1 MQMRD
6 NKGAEPSHL
15 VGGASGD
22 CRLNIDPLDLVE
34 RNRVVS
40 AVVKLGG
47 ARAFMRGHGLG
58 VLQSAAGLEVG
69 RKPWRG
75 EPGQPDF
82 PLKAA
87 SGGPPANNPFP
98 FMACIG
104 PSVNIPVLPA

>member
-1 MQMRD
+1 MRACAGGLNSPPTSIVSYPRLVSAPHSDAD

-58 VLQSAAGLEVG
+58 VLQRAAGLEVG
-69 RKPWRG
+69 R
-75 EPGQPDF
+75 
-82 PLKAA
+82 
-87 SGGPPANNPFP
+87 N
-98 FMACIG
+98 ACR
-104 PSVNIPVLPA
+104 AEH